1 MNFNTDINIQTVLKK
16 WRIIAIFGVVFL
28 LLSYCHTVFIA
39 KPVYTYSREY
49 TVLNNISYSNDSSS
63 RVGSVND
70 ITVSRDMA
78 ETYTLLLKTNGMMQY
93 LSEELYNN
101 FELEFSYMQ
110 LKSLIS
116 VSRINESEILK
127 VVVSTSDPQLSSM
140 ISASVEN
147 ILVPYVNNEIGI
159 TEIKATGKTVTGEVF
174 PSVIGSCIKGLFGG
188 LILGFALVLVLY
200 FFNTRITDKEDI
212 ENKFSVPVLGVIPDI
227 ENIQKGGYVKYG
239 K

>member
-1 MNFNTDINIQTVLKK
+1 MNLNTDINIQSILKK
-16 WRIIAIFGVVFL
+16 WRIVTIIAVLFMLI
-28 LLSYCHTVFIA
+28 SYCHAAFVE

-93 LSEELYNN
+93 LAEELYNN
-101 FELEFSYMQ
+101 FGLEFNYMQ
-110 LKSLIS
+110 LKSLIN

-127 VVVSTSDPQLSSM
+127 IVVSTSDPQLSST
-140 ISASVEN
+140 ISAAVEN
-147 ILVPYVNNEIGI
+147 ILVPYVNNEIGV

-174 PSVIGSCIKGLFGG
+174 PSSIRSAIKGLIFGVAFG
-188 LILGFALVLVLY
+188 FILVILIY
-200 FFNTRITDKEDI
+200 IFNTKIADKE
-212 ENKFSVPVLGVIPDI
+212 ELEKKFSVPVLGVIPDI